1 MNLKLSE
8 WASVAEVVSSVAVV
22 VTLLFLIFGIRDNTE
37 ITKASVYESN
47 INSLMQWR
55 GEISH
60 DRELA
65 EVYQAYTDGTYDTL
79 DPVDY
84 FRMIQ
89 MAANGMNVYE
99 KAYYFA
105 REYDVMGESEYSRF
119 ERMACLQY
127 GRASQSEE
135 ILATMNLIMTEQ
147 FMAYLKDVCA
157 ESQ

>member
-1 MNLKLSE
+1 MKLNLSE
-8 WASVAEVVSSVAVV
+8 WASLAEVVSSVAVV
-22 VTLLFLIFGIRDNTE
+22 VTLLFLIVGIRDNTE
-37 ITKASVYESN
+37 ITRASVYESN

-55 GEISH
+55 SEISR

-65 EVYQAYTDGTYDTL
+65 EIFRAYGDGTYDRL

-119 ERMACLQY
+119 ERMACFQY
-127 GRASQSEE
+127 GQAAQSEE
-135 ILATMNLIMTEQ
+135 ILQTMHRIMTEQ
-147 FMAYLKDVCA
+147 FMAYLTQVCA
-157 ESQ
+157 EAQ